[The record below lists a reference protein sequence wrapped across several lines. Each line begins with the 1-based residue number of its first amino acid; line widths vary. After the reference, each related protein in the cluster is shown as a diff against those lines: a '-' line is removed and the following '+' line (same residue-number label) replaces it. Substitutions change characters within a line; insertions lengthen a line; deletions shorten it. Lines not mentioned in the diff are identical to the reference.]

1 MVFRLVNT
9 TLITAVLLQFFMPYN
24 VYDGL
29 WDARCFRCRTFRMW
43 DVWNAGRRNVG
54 CSGCGILRMW
64 DIQDIHGMFGMSN
77 VQDVGCSGCGMFEIW
92 SVSDVGCGCLL
103 HKGCCFTTCQL
114 FSMIRRLQAIFTT

>member
-1 MVFRLVNT
+1 
-9 TLITAVLLQFFMPYN
+9 
-24 VYDGL
+24 
-29 WDARCFRCRTFRMW
+29 MW

-114 FSMIRRLQAIFTT
+114 FTMIRNLQAIFTT